1 MPPWNDIDTV
11 MFDMD
16 GTLLDLHFDNYFWQH
31 LLPLTYA
38 KQNQMTPDEAI
49 AFVTA
54 KSERVYGTL
63 DWYCLDYWRDELG
76 VDITGLKQ
84 TIIDKIRV
92 RPNVEVLL
100 EQLNTLGKRVLLV
113 TNAHPHSLSLK
124 MQHTSIADYF
134 HQRISSHQ
142 LALAKENNG
151 FWGKLQIIEAYDPA
165 RTLLFDDSLPV
176 LRQAQREGIGHLM
189 AIRQPDSERPA
200 VALGE
205 FTQVDDFSSILPSRL
220 ASTAEQGQF

>member
-38 KQNQMTPDEAI
+38 EQNRIAHDEAI

-92 RPNVEVLL
+92 RPNVETLL
-100 EQLNTLGKRVLLV
+100 TRLNAAGKRVLLV
-113 TNAHPHSLSLK
+113 TNAHPHSLALK
-124 MQHTSIADYF
+124 MQHTAIAGFF

-142 LALAKENNG
+142 LALAKENDG
-151 FWGKLQIIEAYDPA
+151 FWGKLQMIEAYDPA

-176 LRQAQREGIGHLM
+176 LRQAQREGISHLM

-200 VALGE
+200 VALEE
-205 FTQVDDFSSILPSRL
+205 FSQVDDFAAIMPAALTPVP
-220 ASTAEQGQF
+220 